1 MNEIDE
7 LLLILEM
14 EVNRLIAL
22 EVEMLAKLDPNCPLR
37 KRYLTS

>member
-1 MNEIDE
+1 MTEIE
-7 LLLILEM
+7 QLLLLLEM

-22 EVEMLAKLDPNCPLR
+22 EIEMLAKLDPACPLR